1 METKTKTELEL
12 YIHIPFCAK
21 KCNYCDFLSFCAPQE
36 LQQAY
41 VNQLIE
47 ELKMSSAMCAAYH
60 VRSVFFG
67 GGTPSVLEP
76 QYVTALMDAVK
87 HHYYMDKDAEVTIEC
102 NPASTLRHKFAAY
115 RRAGINR
122 LSLGLQSADNAELKM
137 LGRLHTYEEFLKA
150 YQGARMEGFQNIS
163 VDLINCIPM
172 QTLKTWRKTLRNVLM
187 LRPEHVS
194 VYNLIVEPGTPF
206 ADMQKAGLLML
217 PTEEENADIDA
228 FTAEYMQKQGYERY
242 EVSNF
247 ARPGFAC
254 RHNIGYWTEVP
265 YIGFGLGASSFFED
279 LRWSNTR
286 DINEYLNADLRH
298 AAGFDAIRK
307 DVRNLSREE
316 EMEEFMFLGLRM
328 VEGISETDFLMRF
341 QRRLESVYGEQ
352 LRKYTELD
360 LMERADGRCRLTPRG
375 MDVSNQILSD
385 FLLT

>member
-1 METKTKTELEL
+1 MEAKMKSELEL

-36 LQQAY
+36 IQQAY
-41 VNQLIE
+41 INHLIE
-47 ELKMSSAMCAAYH
+47 EIRVSSAMCGDYH

-87 HHYYMDKDAEVTIEC
+87 HHYYVDKDAEITIEC
-102 NPASTLRHKFAAY
+102 NPASTLRHKFSAY
-115 RRAGINR
+115 LQAGINR
-122 LSLGLQSADNAELKM
+122 LSIGLQSADNAELKM

-172 QTLKTWRKTLRNVLM
+172 QTLKTWRKTLRSVLM

-194 VYNLIVEPGTPF
+194 IYNLIVEPGTPF
-206 ADMQKAGLLML
+206 ADMQKEGLLML
-217 PTEEENADIDA
+217 PTEEENAQIDA
-228 FTAEYMQKQGYERY
+228 FTSEYMEKQGYERY
-242 EVSNF
+242 EISNF
-247 ARPGFAC
+247 SRPGFAC

-265 YIGFGLGASSFFED
+265 YLGFGLGASSFFED

-286 DINEYLNADLRH
+286 DLSAYMNADLNR
-298 AAGFDAIRK
+298 AAGFEAIRK
-307 DVRNLSREE
+307 DVRKLSREE
-316 EMEEFMFLGLRM
+316 EMEEFMFLGFRM
-328 VEGISETDFLMRF
+328 VQGISETDFLMHF
-341 QRRLESVYGEQ
+341 QRRVEAVYGAPLQ
-352 LRKYTELD
+352 KYVGMG
-360 LMERADGRCRLTPRG
+360 LMRHEDGRYSLTPRG

-385 FLLT
+385 FLLS